1 MRGLFICV
9 FASLAGVIVFAQ
21 FGTTQKNL
29 PAGALERPI
38 FAHEGQPVNTPAA
51 FRRSILR
58 ANLPGGAAMV
68 VGCQEDLKRHWNP
81 EGESLG
87 QVLNEMTAVDKNYQ
101 WEVQDG
107 VINLLP
113 TAGEPPLLKT
123 QLGEFKIE
131 SNSSLS
137 ALSQLKTKPQIRQ
150 AMQDLGLQ
158 EGITLISY
166 SPLPTAFS
174 VQFKGGTLRQALNAI
189 AVAHASDVW
198 DYQEIR
204 CGKRKEVIIRF

>member
-1 MRGLFICV
+1 
-9 FASLAGVIVFAQ
+9 
-21 FGTTQKNL
+21 
-29 PAGALERPI
+29 
-38 FAHEGQPVNTPAA
+38 
-51 FRRSILR
+51 
-58 ANLPGGAAMV
+58 MV
-68 VGCQEDLKRHWNP
+68 VGCQEDPRRHWNP
-81 EGESLG
+81 QGESLA
-87 QVLNEMTAVDKNYQ
+87 QVLNEMTAVDKSYR

-123 QLGEFKIE
+123 QLSEFRIE
-131 SNSSLS
+131 SNSSLT
-137 ALSQLKTKPQIRQ
+137 ALSQLKTKPQIRG

-189 AVAHASDVW
+189 AVAHGTDVW

-204 CGKRKEVIIRF
+204 CGKREELIISF